1 MSIGHLGKD
10 PQLKGPRVRY
20 TRVLKKPTGGR
31 RSLAGAVGMHTFTKR
46 NSVRNV
52 AKDLKKQGFLP
63 PRHQRCPSC
72 GGRLRRGAWLKDAAT
87 YFMRCGSKGCHVDRI
102 HPLHNH
108 PLFQYGP
115 ISLDVGTQT
124 TILSGL
130 VHGMKS
136 ADIHIQTGASHSTI
150 ERMHSRLRAHIADY
164 MDKKQEEIG
173 FGPGYVDVEVDE
185 AHNSIGLGDTLCCV

>member
-1 MSIGHLGKD
+1 MLIAFILYTIIRYSSMVLIG
-10 PQLKGPRVRY
+10 
-20 TRVLKKPTGGR
+20 
-31 RSLAGAVGMHTFTKR
+31 
-46 NSVRNV
+46 
-52 AKDLKKQGFLP
+52 
-63 PRHQRCPSC
+63 
-72 GGRLRRGAWLKDAAT
+72 
-87 YFMRCGSKGCHVDRI
+87 
-102 HPLHNH
+102 
-108 PLFQYGP
+108 
-115 ISLDVGTQT
+115 SLDLGTQT

-185 AHNSIGLGDTLCCV
+185 VPNSVGLGDALNLRLRIKMR